1 MGFSIT
7 RAADRDKA
15 ISFRVELW
23 FNLLAYAFTL
33 SLEFQMFKGK
43 RA

>member
-7 RAADRDKA
+7 QAADRDKA
-15 ISFRVELW
+15 ISFRVEL
-23 FNLLAYAFTL
+23 NLLAYAFTL